1 MVLAIG
7 SRFGPAS
14 RLAARV
20 AVAATGVR
28 LPGGGQV
35 LFPRHRLIALY
46 GHPGT
51 AGLGALGQ
59 QGLTASIA
67 RVRRAAAAYRPLS
80 RARLVPTFEI
90 IATVAQRSPGHDHT
104 YSHETPLA
112 QLRPWVQGA
121 SAAGLYV
128 VLDLQPGRA
137 NFLAQAKKYQSLL
150 ERPNV
155 GLALDPEWKL
165 GPKQLPL
172 HQIGS
177 VSIREV
183 NSVVRWLAALTG
195 RFHLPQKLLVLHQ
208 FRLSMLRDER
218 RLDTR
223 HDDLAIVIHMDGQ
236 GKPRNKELTWAGVLG
251 AAPRGVRFGWKDFYV
266 KDHPMLN
273 PRQTIDRH
281 PRPVMISYQ

>member
-1 MVLAIG
+1 
-7 SRFGPAS
+7 
-14 RLAARV
+14 
-20 AVAATGVR
+20 
-28 LPGGGQV
+28 
-35 LFPRHRLIALY
+35 
-46 GHPGT
+46 
-51 AGLGALGQ
+51 
-59 QGLTASIA
+59 
-67 RVRRAAAAYRPLS
+67 VRR
-80 RARLVPTFEI
+80 
-90 IATVAQRSPGHDHT
+90 
-104 YSHETPLA
+104 
-112 QLRPWVQGA
+112 A

-137 NFLAQAKKYQSLL
+137 NLLTQAKKYQALL

-183 NSVVRWLAALTG
+183 NSVVRWLAGLTA

-236 GKPRNKELTWAGVLG
+236 GTPRNKEQTWDGVVG
-251 AAPRGVRFGWKDFYV
+251 AAPRGVFFGWKDFYV

-273 PRQTIDRH
+273 PRRTIGRH